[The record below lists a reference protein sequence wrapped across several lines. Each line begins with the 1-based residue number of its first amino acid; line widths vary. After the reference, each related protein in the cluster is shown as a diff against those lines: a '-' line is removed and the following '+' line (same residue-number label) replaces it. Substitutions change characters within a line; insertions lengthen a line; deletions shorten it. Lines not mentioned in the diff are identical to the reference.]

1 MLVTIMTDASLCG
14 IHKVGGYGYWI
25 ASQRGKEAGGGVF
38 KGTISDSYE
47 AEFKAVANTLH
58 TAIQK
63 QYVCSGDTVI
73 IQLDNSGVIH
83 CMSGSNNIRS
93 DIQEVY
99 DTIIRL
105 RTEYDLILEFRH
117 VKGHSN
123 RKENRYVANNLCDIR
138 AKKYMKQ
145 ARKQHASNDK

>member
-14 IHKVGGYGYWI
+14 EQRVGGYGYWI

-38 KGTISDSYE
+38 KGTINDSYE

-63 QYVCSGDTVI
+63 GLVLSGDRVI

-83 CMSGSNNIRS
+83 CMSGSNNVRK
-93 DIQEVY
+93 DIEPVY
-99 DTIIRL
+99 NLITQL
-105 RTEYDLILEFRH
+105 RDQLNLVLEFRH

-123 RKENRYVANNLCDIR
+123 RKEKRYIANNLCDMR